1 MPEMGSW
8 SSKVVKKTNRAPLL
22 CRPSVDLDGIR
33 DFTITV
39 DISLL
44 LKDPDSNESRATSPP
59 DRNQTQ
65 STSVQS
71 SIAQYELPT
80 YGIAISGAGGK
91 RSMGAHSSESPAK
104 KQSKWSAEEDAL
116 IIDLRGS
123 GMKWEDISK
132 RLPGRSAIS
141 CRLHYQNY
149 LERRSEWDEERK
161 NKLARLYERFKQ
173 EMWSKVAEEMAVPWR
188 AAEAMHW
195 QLGENDMARRA
206 GVVPFS
212 LSSVNIDTPSS
223 GSRASPARGH
233 SYSQS
238 ASSTMGPGSAGS
250 RYSRP
255 GTAQGNPNS
264 RGGTR
269 TIAPRGESTPRSVPP
284 TSPTD
289 GLALAAIGGG
299 MGMMGAGRGG
309 QYLPSL
315 VEMTTGVSPYST
327 PAYAMSMPT
336 HSSGYSSGYSSA
348 GPLLPAIGM
357 MGNRPEVKRR
367 GSPEAGSRES
377 TRRRQ

>member
-1 MPEMGSW
+1 MS
-8 SSKVVKKTNRAPLL
+8 
-22 CRPSVDLDGIR
+22 
-33 DFTITV
+33 
-39 DISLL
+39 
-44 LKDPDSNESRATSPP
+44 
-59 DRNQTQ
+59 
-65 STSVQS
+65 
-71 SIAQYELPT
+71 
-80 YGIAISGAGGK
+80 
-91 RSMGAHSSESPAK
+91 
-104 KQSKWSAEEDAL
+104 
-116 IIDLRGS
+116 
-123 GMKWEDISK
+123 
-132 RLPGRSAIS
+132 IS
-141 CRLHYQNY
+141 CSDL
-149 LERRSEWDEERK
+149 LTF
-161 NKLARLYERFKQ
+161 LLRFKQ

-212 LSSVNIDTPSS
+212 LSTITIDSPSS
-223 GSRASPARGH
+223 GPRSSPARGH

-238 ASSTMGPGSAGS
+238 TSSAMGPGSVGS

-269 TIAPRGESTPRSVPP
+269 TIAARRESTPRSVPP
-284 TSPTD
+284 GSPSD
-289 GLALAAIGGG
+289 GLALAGIPGGLG
-299 MGMMGAGRGG
+299 MTGGRGG

-315 VEMTTGVSPYST
+315 MEMTTGVSPYST

-336 HSSGYSSGYSSA
+336 HSSGYSSGYPSP

-357 MGNRPEVKRR
+357 MNRPETKRR

>member
-1 MPEMGSW
+1 MTSF
-8 SSKVVKKTNRAPLL
+8 KCRAHIIMLL
-22 CRPSVDLDGIR
+22 
-33 DFTITV
+33 T
-39 DISLL
+39 SL
-44 LKDPDSNESRATSPP
+44 S
-59 DRNQTQ
+59 
-65 STSVQS
+65 
-71 SIAQYELPT
+71 
-80 YGIAISGAGGK
+80 
-91 RSMGAHSSESPAK
+91 
-104 KQSKWSAEEDAL
+104 
-116 IIDLRGS
+116 
-123 GMKWEDISK
+123 
-132 RLPGRSAIS
+132 
-141 CRLHYQNY
+141 
-149 LERRSEWDEERK
+149 
-161 NKLARLYERFKQ
+161 RFKQ

-212 LSSVNIDTPSS
+212 LSSVTLDTPSS

-238 ASSTMGPGSAGS
+238 TSSAMGPGSTGS

-255 GTAQGNPNS
+255 GTAQGNPNP

-269 TIAPRGESTPRSVPP
+269 TIAARRESTPRSVPP

-299 MGMMGAGRGG
+299 MGMMGGGRGG

-327 PAYAMSMPT
+327 PAYAMSMPA
-336 HSSGYSSGYSSA
+336 HSSGYSSGYPSP

-357 MGNRPEVKRR
+357 MSNRPETKRR
-367 GSPEAGSRES
+367 GSPESGARDS

>member
-1 MPEMGSW
+1 MLYKPKSNT
-8 SSKVVKKTNRAPLL
+8 KTNRAPIIN
-22 CRPSVDLDGIR
+22 RSSVDLDGIR

-44 LKDPDSNESRATSPP
+44 LKNSDSNESPTSSPP
-59 DRNQTQ
+59 DRNQTR

-71 SIAQYELPT
+71 SIAQPELPAYVT
-80 YGIAISGAGGK
+80 AISGNGGK
-91 RSMGAHSSESPAK
+91 RSMGAHPSESPAK
-104 KQSKWSAEEDAL
+104 KQSKWSPEEDAL

-141 CRLHYQNY
+141 CPYYRITY

-173 EMWSKVAEEMAVPWR
+173 EMWSKSSRRNGSTMA
-188 AAEAMHW
+188 
-195 QLGENDMARRA
+195 
-206 GVVPFS
+206 
-212 LSSVNIDTPSS
+212 SS
-223 GSRASPARGH
+223 GSHALATRRKRHGK
-233 SYSQS
+233 
-238 ASSTMGPGSAGS
+238 TCW
-250 RYSRP
+250 P

-264 RGGTR
+264 RGATR
-269 TIAPRGESTPRSVPP
+269 TIAARRESTPRSVPP

-299 MGMMGAGRGG
+299 MGMIGGRGG

-315 VEMTTGVSPYST
+315 VEMTTGVSPYTT

-336 HSSGYSSGYSSA
+336 HSSGYSSGILVLPGPYPSP

-357 MGNRPEVKRR
+357 INRLETKRR
-367 GSPEAGSRES
+367 GSPETGSRES